1 MDACVLEPELSVTG
15 RPLQRRM
22 MRGQVES
29 LAYYLTS
36 LFVDV
41 LEVGC
46 HRQEDHHAR
55 ADVSG
60 QE

>member
-1 MDACVLEPELSVTG
+1 MDACVLEPGLSATG
-15 RPLQRRM
+15 RPLRRRM
-22 MRGQVES
+22 KKGQVES
-29 LAYYLTS
+29 HVCCLTS
-36 LFVDV
+36 QFVGV

-46 HRQEDHHAR
+46 HPQEDHHAR